1 MSYKQTL
8 EYLYSCL
15 PMFHRIG
22 APAYKAD
29 LSNTITICNALGNP
43 SAKFRSVHIAG
54 TNGKGSTSHLLAAV
68 LQEAGYKTGL
78 YTSPHLKDFRERI
91 RINGKMIAKPRVVK
105 FVQQHKKLFDRV
117 EPSFF
122 EWTVA
127 LAFDYFGAEKIDI
140 AIIETGL
147 GGRLDSTNVI
157 KPVVAVITNISLDH
171 TNLLGKTLRKIATEK
186 AGIIKKGIPVV
197 IGETQDAVKSV
208 FEKKAKKENAPMRF
222 ADEEFQLK
230 KNRHQNSIPPLLI
243 ADVFAGK
250 NGVLKN
256 LRCALA
262 GNYQRKNIATV
273 LTSIDVLRENGFVIS
288 EKSIRKGFVNVSQLT
303 GLQGRWQIISKK
315 PLTIVDTGHNEA
327 GINEVMS
334 QLKKTPYK
342 KLHIVFG
349 MVNDKDPRLIL
360 KLLPRKAQ
368 YYFCKANL
376 PRSLNEVELKQI
388 ASTYNL
394 IGECYNSVRQALKTA
409 QSKASKGDLVFVG
422 GSTFVVAETL

>member
-1 MSYKQTL
+1 
-8 EYLYSCL
+8 
-15 PMFHRIG
+15 MFHRIG

-43 SAKFRSVHIAG
+43 STKFRSVHIAG

-105 FVQQHKKLFDRV
+105 FVQQHKKLFDKV

-127 LAFDYFGAEKIDI
+127 LAFDYFAAEKVDI

-157 KPVVAVITNISLDH
+157 RPVVAVITNISLDH
-171 TNLLGKTLRKIATEK
+171 TNLLGKTLIKIATEK

-197 IGETQDAVKSV
+197 IGETQEAVKSV

-230 KNRHQNSIPPLLI
+230 KIRHKNSSPPLLI

-256 LRCALA
+256 LNCALA

-288 EKSIRKGFVNVSQLT
+288 EKSIRKGFANVSQLT

-327 GINEVMS
+327 GIIEVLN
-334 QLKKTPYK
+334 QLKRTPHK
-342 KLHIVFG
+342 HLHIVLG
-349 MVNDKDPRLIL
+349 MVNDKDPSLIL
-360 KLLPRKAQ
+360 KHFPKKAT

-376 PRSLNEVELKQI
+376 PRSMDEAALKQLG
-388 ASTYNL
+388 STFNL
-394 IGECYNSVRQALKTA
+394 KGECYNSVRKALKTA
-409 QSKASKGDLVFVG
+409 QTKAKRGDLVFVG
-422 GSTFVVAETL
+422 GSTFVVAEVI